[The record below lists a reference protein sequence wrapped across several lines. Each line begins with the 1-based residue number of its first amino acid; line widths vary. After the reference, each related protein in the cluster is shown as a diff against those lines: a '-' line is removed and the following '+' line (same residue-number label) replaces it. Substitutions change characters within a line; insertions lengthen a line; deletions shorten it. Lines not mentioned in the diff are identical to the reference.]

1 MQPVFACRLSFA
13 RAPWASGWRAGDAA
27 LSAQRRVPDGVRPR
41 VTREVR
47 SGCVAVSSAECHVL
61 WFCVSLLCDRHR
73 PSSVHPYRVGVPV
86 VGRTVFRLP
95 INQSIKLSASPP
107 SQESFRQLPWC
118 TCVSASAQQSRAQCS
133 AKKKNFTTPR
143 KRKNS
148 RSARLSHSTLAR
160 QGRCGLALTT
170 G

>member
-1 MQPVFACRLSFA
+1 MQSVFACRLSCST
-13 RAPWASGWRAGDAA
+13 RAPCASGWRAGDAA

-47 SGCVAVSSAECHVL
+47 SGCVAVSSAECLVL

-95 INQSIKLSASPP
+95 INQSITDSRQNALPTYLLRVGLY
-107 SQESFRQLPWC
+107 EVFRK
-118 TCVSASAQQSRAQCS
+118 T
-133 AKKKNFTTPR
+133 
-143 KRKNS
+143 KRKTEPQ
-148 RSARLSHSTLAR
+148 RVPSTL
-160 QGRCGLALTT
+160 RCRKFPGKTEGVWCSILETREFP
-170 G
+170 